1 MCSWQGQAGQ
11 DGHCSVLRVVEW
23 SSGQGGWSVHD
34 CHGGLGGPDAYCGP
48 YGLGDKASQGG
59 PGGQVVRWSDGQV
72 VRWSGGQV
80 VRWSGGHETISTEYS
95 IKLPQEVWRFIL

>member
-1 MCSWQGQAGQ
+1 MHIPNKCAVDRVRLVTVQGG
-11 DGHCSVLRVVEW
+11 RVVEW

-80 VRWSGGHETISTEYS
+80 V
-95 IKLPQEVWRFIL
+95 K